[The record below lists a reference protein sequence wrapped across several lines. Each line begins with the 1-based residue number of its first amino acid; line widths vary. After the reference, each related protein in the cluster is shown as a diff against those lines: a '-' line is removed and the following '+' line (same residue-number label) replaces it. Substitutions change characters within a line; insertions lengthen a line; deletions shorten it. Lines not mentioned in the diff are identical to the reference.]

1 MVYGGIEARSIAYDG
16 VSAAL
21 AVPESELRLFGK
33 PESFRKRRMGVGLAR
48 GVDTAQA
55 RQRAG
60 SVASAV
66 KPLPPV

>member
-1 MVYGGIEARSIAYDG
+1 
-16 VSAAL
+16 
-21 AVPESELRLFGK
+21 
-33 PESFRKRRMGVGLAR
+33 VGLAR

-66 KPLPPV
+66 KPVPPV